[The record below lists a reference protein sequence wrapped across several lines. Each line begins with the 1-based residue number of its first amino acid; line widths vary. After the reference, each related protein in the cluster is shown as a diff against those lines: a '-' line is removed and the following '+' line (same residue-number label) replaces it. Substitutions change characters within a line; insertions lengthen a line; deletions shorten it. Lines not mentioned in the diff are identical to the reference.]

1 MASGFQAKG
10 FRDGRGP
17 VQHVHHRARRENLA
31 GLGIAQFEQVHQ
43 ILVFLRLERAVFAPQ
58 RRQRQ
63 NFFAGDFVLVA
74 FTQQL
79 RQARRYPYQR
89 IHQPHQPTDSK
100 RRRHCQLSP
109 VGRPKRLRDDLGEIQ
124 NRQGQQD
131 RNQGLRL
138 GAKHTQRLRADTRCT
153 HGVGEGIENKNAR
166 KRFIQTVLYRLDGL
180 PGLGSRLGKLF

>member
-10 FRDGRGP
+10 FRDGRGL

-43 ILVFLRLERAVFAPQ
+43 ILVFLRLERAVSAPQ

-79 RQARRYPYQR
+79 RQARRYPHQR
-89 IHQPHQPTDSK
+89 IHQPHQPTDRK

-131 RNQGLRL
+131 RNQGFCF
-138 GAKHTQRLRADTRCT
+138 GAKHSQRLCTHTRCT
-153 HGVGEGIENKNAR
+153 HSVGEGVEDQNAR
-166 KRFIQTVLYRLDGL
+166 EGFIQTIFHRLYGL
-180 PGLGSRLGKLF
+180 P